1 MITSQQT
8 KLNIT
13 WLGHSAFKLGTSN
26 RKTVLIDPW
35 LDNPK
40 APRGIKENITADI
53 ILVSHG
59 HSDHL
64 GNTIEIAKR
73 TKAKVIC
80 IFEMYLFLQSK
91 GVSTAIGMNKGGTMY
106 VDGIKI
112 TMTDAK
118 HSSTI
123 EDGAKIIC
131 GGEAAGFVVEFE
143 NGFKIYHAGDTSVFS
158 DMNII
163 GELYAPDIAFLP
175 IGDLYTMGPKEAAY
189 ASELINPEYIIGMHY
204 GTFPALTGNPEALKK
219 LLSPA
224 MRNKV
229 LELEVGKCFSI

>member
-1 MITSQQT
+1 MITSQKN

-13 WLGHSAFKLGTSN
+13 WLGHSAFQLVTSN
-26 RKTVLIDPW
+26 GKIVLLDPW
-35 LDNPK
+35 LDNPE
-40 APRGIKENITADI
+40 APREIKDTISADI

-73 TKAKVIC
+73 TQAKVIC
-80 IFEMYLFLQSK
+80 IFEIYLFLQSK
-91 GVSTAIGMNKGGTMY
+91 GISSAIGMNKGGTMD

-123 EDGAKIIC
+123 EDGAKILC

-143 NGFKIYHAGDTSVFS
+143 NGFKIYYAGDTSVFS
-158 DMNII
+158 DMKII
-163 GELYAPDIAFLP
+163 GELYTPDIAFLP

-189 ASELINPEYIIGMHY
+189 ACTLINPKFIIGMHY
-204 GTFPALTGNPEALKK
+204 GTFPVLSGTPEALKK

-224 MRNKV
+224 LRMKV
-229 LELEVGKCFSI
+229 MELEVGKSVGV